1 MPFICDTLANNMI
14 RHLLLGFGALMVIL
28 PCLGDDREIAILL
41 DQNYA
46 KTLEVRLNGEVVRSA
61 NLLEK
66 LSVATEDPQTPVIV
80 LIHERLRF
88 VDWDAIRGLLDK
100 VGFLN
105 VRYFVYSKSK
115 MMTELDLPHAA
126 VEFST
131 HPGPLSKPGKSSF

>member
-1 MPFICDTLANNMI
+1 MT
-14 RHLLLGFGALMVIL
+14 L
-28 PCLGDDREIAILL
+28 PCMGDDREIAILL
-41 DQNYA
+41 DHNYP

-61 NLLEK
+61 KLLGK

-105 VRYFVYSKSK
+105 VRYFVYSAKSK

-131 HPGPLSKPGKSSF
+131 HPGPPSKPGKSSF